1 MIKETYAETSVPA
14 IGRLSRILDVITEA
28 PEPMSALGIIEQ
40 TNLPQST
47 VYRLLGSLV
56 EVGFLETTGKSKTY
70 VIGPRLRRLARAGS
84 SRLDLPRVVKPFID
98 ELAERLALTVKVS
111 RVVEGEVEVIQFSAP
126 KTKFKISI
134 DIGERFPLHGGA
146 ASKVLLAFLPAAI
159 REAYL
164 RNELES
170 FTPNTLTNPMRLRET
185 LTQIRRDRLAYDKE
199 EVEEGIMAVAFP
211 ILDASHDVVCAL
223 SVPFIV
229 RTSGAQD
236 EFSRLVT
243 AAKNTALD
251 ISSELGAAVE
261 EGSYP
266 VHIGVTV

>member
-1 MIKETYAETSVPA
+1 METAVPA
-14 IGRLSRILDVITEA
+14 IGRLSKILDVITEA
-28 PEPMSALGIIEQ
+28 TQPVTALDIVEQ
-40 TNLPQST
+40 TSLPQST

-56 EVGFLETTGKSKTY
+56 GVGFLETTGRGKAY
-70 VIGPRLRRLARAGS
+70 VIGARLRRLARAGNS
-84 SRLDLPRVVKPFID
+84 HLDLPQVVKPFID
-98 ELAERLALTVKVS
+98 DLAERLVLTVKVS

-126 KTKFKISI
+126 RTKYKISV

-164 RNELES
+164 RSNLES
-170 FTPNTLTNPMRLRET
+170 FTSNTLTNPMRLAET
-185 LTQIRRDRLAYDKE
+185 LTQIRRDRVAYDNE

-211 ILDASHDVVCAL
+211 ILNAGHDVVGAL

-229 RTSGAQD
+229 RTSGAREELD
-236 EFSRLVT
+236 RIAA
-243 AAKNTALD
+243 AAKNTALE
-251 ISSELGAAVE
+251 ISGELGAAVE

-266 VHIGVTV
+266 VHMGVTV